1 VVVKLIEHQQNSLL
15 AICIPTYNH
24 AEPLRKCLEGLI
36 PQTSKYNIPIYISDN
51 ASMDNTKEVIAQ
63 FKKEYPFLFYKRNPE
78 NLGVDINML
87 NAVHMAST
95 KYVWAL
101 GARRII
107 LPSIL
112 EKIYDILSKENL
124 DLLILND
131 LNPTFFVPKTQAY
144 NSAHKVFR
152 DLNRNLTGLGF
163 QILPKEAWDIEI
175 AKKYSNTDWTVFGI
189 ALEYIAN
196 KSDLKA
202 YFLSEPV
209 ATSSGASKWLPR
221 TYQIWTSWK
230 KVVKSLPSFY
240 SDEEKE
246 FIIQKSVNYFFG
258 GKNFNLIE
266 RRSQGIYNAK
276 VFEELR
282 QDLIYYGKISPT
294 VAYVIAKFPTLPLKL
309 YYRTYAFARTFA
321 RLFIHQNAALNPNT
335 RHAKR
340 LTYA

>member
-1 VVVKLIEHQQNSLL
+1 VKLIEHQQNSLL

-24 AEPLRKCLEGLI
+24 AEPLRKGLESLI
-36 PQTSKYNIPIYISDN
+36 AQASKRNIPIYVSDN
-51 ASMDNTKEVIAQ
+51 ASTDNTKEVIAH

-78 NLGVDINML
+78 NLGVDVNMI
-87 NAVHMAST
+87 NAVNMAST

-107 LPSIL
+107 LPEML
-112 EKIYDILSKENL
+112 EKIYDTLSKENL
-124 DLLILND
+124 DLLVLND
-131 LNPTFFVPKTQAY
+131 LNPTFYVPKTQEFD
-144 NSAHKVFR
+144 SAHKVFR

-163 QILPKEAWDIEI
+163 QILPKDAWSIEV
-175 AKKYSNTDWTVFGI
+175 AKKYCETDWTVFGI

-196 KSDLKA
+196 KTNLKA
-202 YFLSEPV
+202 YFLSEPC

-221 TYQIWTSWK
+221 TYQIWKSWK
-230 KVVKSLPSFY
+230 KVVRALPSFY

-246 FIIQKSVNYFFG
+246 FVIQKSVNYFFG

-282 QDLIYYGKISPT
+282 QDFVYYGKISPT
-294 VAYVIAKFPTLPLKL
+294 FAYVIAKFPTFPLKL
-309 YYRTYAFARTFA
+309 YYRTYALARTFA

-335 RHAKR
+335 RNAKR
-340 LTYA
+340 LAYG